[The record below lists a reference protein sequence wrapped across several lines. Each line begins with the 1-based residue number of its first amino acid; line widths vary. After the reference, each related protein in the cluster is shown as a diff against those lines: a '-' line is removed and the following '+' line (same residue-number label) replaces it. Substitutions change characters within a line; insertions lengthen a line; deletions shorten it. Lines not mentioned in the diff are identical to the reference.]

1 MQVQWNS
8 LTAFSAACLALLGTS
23 WSAQAI
29 DLKATSSRPVV
40 VQRIAE
46 TKTIKK
52 CITVGGK
59 ELCLIRKKVSPGGV
73 QQAPGNGAPQGG
85 AEAPQGDAAG
95 QAGNGAPQG
104 DNAGGAGGGN
114 AAPATD
120 NAGAPPRT
128 DNGGAP
134 AAGDAD
140 ANLEPGEHVC
150 PVGYLVL
157 ETKSKYGAFC
167 EEVKGFP
174 IPAGMESIERAC
186 PAGYIVL
193 ATPNKYKAL
202 CEPKEGF
209 PGTPTPAL
217 NQSST
222 SATGFFC
229 EADVTPAGHETY
241 AMAPQTASTEAQ
253 AHDVF
258 LATVKSHNN
267 TLTGPVTCKPN
278 P

>member
-29 DLKATSSRPVV
+29 DLKATSSRPVI

-46 TKTIKK
+46 TKTVKK
-52 CITVGGK
+52 CITIGGK
-59 ELCLIRKKVSPGGV
+59 ELCLIQKKVSPGGV

-95 QAGNGAPQG
+95 QAGNGAPQDG
-104 DNAGGAGGGN
+104 NGGAGGGN
-114 AAPATD
+114 AAPPADGAAAPPAD
-120 NAGAPPRT
+120 NAGAPPA

-140 ANLEPGEHVC
+140 ANLEPGEHAC

-157 ETKSKYGAFC
+157 ETQNKFGAFC

-209 PGTPTPAL
+209 PGTP
-217 NQSST
+217 N
-222 SATGFFC
+222 
-229 EADVTPAGHETY
+229 
-241 AMAPQTASTEAQ
+241 
-253 AHDVF
+253 
-258 LATVKSHNN
+258 
-267 TLTGPVTCKPN
+267 
-278 P
+278 

>member
-29 DLKATSSRPVV
+29 DLTATSSRPVI

-46 TKTIKK
+46 TKTVKK
-52 CITVGGK
+52 CITIGGK
-59 ELCLIRKKVSPGGV
+59 ELCLIQKKVSPGGV

-95 QAGNGAPQG
+95 QAGNGAPQDG
-104 DNAGGAGGGN
+104 NGGAGGGN
-114 AAPATD
+114 AAPPAD
-120 NAGAPPRT
+120 NAGAPPA

-140 ANLEPGEHVC
+140 ANLEPGEHAC

-157 ETKSKYGAFC
+157 ETQNKFGAFC

-174 IPAGMESIERAC
+174 IPAGMESSSGHAPPVISSLPRRTNTRRCA
-186 PAGYIVL
+186 
-193 ATPNKYKAL
+193 NQ
-202 CEPKEGF
+202 EGF
-209 PGTPTPAL
+209 PGTP
-217 NQSST
+217 N
-222 SATGFFC
+222 
-229 EADVTPAGHETY
+229 
-241 AMAPQTASTEAQ
+241 
-253 AHDVF
+253 
-258 LATVKSHNN
+258 
-267 TLTGPVTCKPN
+267 
-278 P
+278 